1 VIDAGDGSSAVVF
14 PDHDAREARVAAD
27 RLCRAAWRT
36 LGENGP
42 LAGVGVATYPE
53 DGTSGTEI
61 VAAAYDAL
69 WRQAD
74 FAAQAQDDGGGDDE
88 RERAPVHP
96 LRPL

>member
-1 VIDAGDGSSAVVF
+1 
-14 PDHDAREARVAAD
+14 
-27 RLCRAAWRT
+27 
-36 LGENGP
+36 
-42 LAGVGVATYPE
+42 VGVATYPE